1 MQLIPIGVVHSPYRQ
16 RGAAPRQGRLSD
28 NEITLEIYPQFAA
41 ALKGVTRCSHL
52 IVLYWGDRANRETL
66 QSRTPFSD
74 VPVGVFSSRSPN
86 RPNPIAFCV
95 ADLVRREDNRLIVR
109 GVDALDGSPL
119 LDIKAYAP
127 DIDCFPE
134 ATNEQI
140 PNSPNETSKGKIAGL
155 GPRLSLYRP
164 GRLGPGAGGLPKEPH
179 VLRIPLGGA
188 ERSGLRST
196 AL

>member
-1 MQLIPIGVVHSPYRQ
+1 MQLTPIGVIHSPYKQ
-16 RGAAPRQGRLSD
+16 RGDAPRQGRLSD

-41 ALKGVTRCSHL
+41 ALKDVTRCSHL

-66 QSRTPFSD
+66 QSRTPFSK

-95 ADLVRREDNRLIVR
+95 ADLIQQEDNRLIVS

-127 DIDCFPE
+127 AIDAITD
-134 ATNEQI
+134 ATSGSI
-140 PNSPNETSKGKIAGL
+140 PTSLEGISRG
-155 GPRLSLYRP
+155 RP
-164 GRLGPGAGGLPKEPH
+164 PH
-179 VLRIPLGGA
+179 A
-188 ERSGLRST
+188 
-196 AL
+196 